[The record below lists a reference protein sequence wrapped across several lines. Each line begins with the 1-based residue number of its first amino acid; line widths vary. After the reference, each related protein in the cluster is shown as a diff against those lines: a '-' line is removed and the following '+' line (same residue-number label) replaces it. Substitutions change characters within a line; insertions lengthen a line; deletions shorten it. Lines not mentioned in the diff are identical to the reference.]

1 VRYLHKV
8 RHNVVK
14 LGAAQVLEFSELSVR
29 YGVGIEALN
38 AATLTAP
45 EGKVTAVIGGN
56 GAGKSTLMRSA
67 TGLLGFHG
75 GSITAGSVSFM
86 GEDVSHLS
94 APAIVR
100 RGLVHVPEGRRIFG
114 DLTVI
119 DNLRAGGA
127 TVKSAKKRDAEL
139 KNILNLFPLL
149 AERRNQRAGL
159 LSGGQ
164 QQILAICR
172 GMMSSP
178 KMILL
183 DEPTLGLAPQTVEQV
198 AEVITRINEQG
209 VSVVVVEQNAAM
221 ALGISDFG
229 NVIEQGAVV
238 LSDSASVLRGS
249 SDVQKLFLGGDTTD
263 TKFIER
269 DVKPLERWIA

>member
-1 VRYLHKV
+1 
-8 RHNVVK
+8 
-14 LGAAQVLEFSELSVR
+14 VLEFSDLSVR
-29 YGVGIEALN
+29 YGVGIEALQG
-38 AATLTAP
+38 ASLTAP
-45 EGKVTAVIGGN
+45 EGKITAVIGGN
-56 GAGKSTLMRSA
+56 GAGKSTLMRAAS
-67 TGLLGFHG
+67 GLLGFHG
-75 GSITAGSVSFM
+75 GSVVGGTVSFN
-86 GEDVSHLS
+86 GKNLAGLS

-100 RGLVHVPEGRRIFG
+100 EGLVHVPEGRRIFG

-127 TVKSAKKRDAEL
+127 TVKSAKKRDTEL
-139 KNILNLFPLL
+139 KNILELFPLL

-183 DEPTLGLAPQTVEQV
+183 DEPTLGLAPLTVELV
-198 AEVITRINEQG
+198 ADVINKINERG
-209 VSVVVVEQNAAM
+209 ISVVVVEQNASM
-221 ALGISDFG
+221 ALGIADFG
-229 NVIEQGAVV
+229 NVIEQGRVV
-238 LSDSASVLRGS
+238 LSDKSSVLRGS
-249 SDVQKLFLGGDTTD
+249 PDVQKLFLGGDTTD
-263 TKFIER
+263 AKFVAR

>member
-1 VRYLHKV
+1 
-8 RHNVVK
+8 
-14 LGAAQVLEFSELSVR
+14 VLEFSDLSVR
-29 YGVGIEALN
+29 YGVGIEALQG
-38 AATLTAP
+38 ATLSAP
-45 EGKVTAVIGGN
+45 AGKITAVIGGN
-56 GAGKSTLMRSA
+56 GAGKSTLLRAA

-75 GSITAGSVSFM
+75 GSVVGGSVSFM
-86 GEDVSHLS
+86 GKDLAGLS

-100 RGLVHVPEGRRIFG
+100 EGLVHVPEGRRMFG

-127 TVKSAKKRDAEL
+127 SVKSAKKRDTQL
-139 KNILNLFPLL
+139 KSILELFPLL

-183 DEPTLGLAPQTVEQV
+183 DEPTLGLAPQTVEHV
-198 AEVITRINEQG
+198 ADVITTINNQG
-209 VSVVVVEQNAAM
+209 VSVVIVEQNAAM
-221 ALGISDFG
+221 ALGIADFG
-229 NVIEQGAVV
+229 NVVEQGRVV
-238 LSDSASVLRGS
+238 MSDKSSVLRGS
-249 SDVQKLFLGGDTTD
+249 PEVQKLFLGGDTSGT
-263 TKFIER
+263 TFEAR
-269 DVKPLERWIA
+269 QVQPLERWIP